1 MLNYQKIAWTLI
13 NNSLEIVIGLGTIVL
28 VTRIHSPEDVGVWT
42 VFTAL
47 FFFLT
52 KVREGI
58 VQTALVKFSAGLK
71 SESYWRVLKTSFV
84 ISLALETLISLLVAT
99 VGLLN
104 VFPKLTALLILYPFY
119 AIGWSVYRWSLFVF
133 QSKLQVEVIF
143 RMNLVVMLMLSI
155 GFSITILGAYPL
167 WAMVLV
173 LGTSSCCAAT
183 YGLKNIGFQNIWQG
197 KFSPTLLGELLDFGK
212 YGLVREISGTL
223 STRINVF
230 LSATLLSFTE
240 AGLLGIAQRFTQLVL
255 IPNAAIQ
262 TLIFPKACEFNHQQK
277 NDQLKRLFEESVA
290 MLLGMLLPL
299 VITLSI
305 FASSMIEFFNGS
317 TYVAAAPLLIVMV
330 FTVALYSPFGNGFGS
345 IINAIGKPRLNV
357 TVVTV
362 NSVINITLS
371 VMFMSTIGLYGAVL
385 APFIT
390 ETFGFVWIGTIL
402 KKELDISF
410 QRCFLLIPNSY
421 QSFYNTLRQKL
432 RSEGERYDSA

>member
-28 VTRIHSPEDVGVWT
+28 VTRIHTPEDVGVWT

-143 RMNLVVMLMLSI
+143 RMNLVVMLMLSL

-173 LGTSSCCAAT
+173 LGTSSCCAAI

-230 LSATLLSFTE
+230 LSATLLSFAE

-255 IPNAAIQ
+255 IPNSAIQ

-299 VITLSI
+299 VITMSV
-305 FASSMIEFFNGS
+305 FASSIIEFFNGS

-345 IINAIGKPRLNV
+345 IINAIGKPKLNV

-371 VMFMSTIGLYGAVL
+371 VIFMSTIGLYGAVL

-421 QSFYNTLRQKL
+421 QNFYNTIRQKI